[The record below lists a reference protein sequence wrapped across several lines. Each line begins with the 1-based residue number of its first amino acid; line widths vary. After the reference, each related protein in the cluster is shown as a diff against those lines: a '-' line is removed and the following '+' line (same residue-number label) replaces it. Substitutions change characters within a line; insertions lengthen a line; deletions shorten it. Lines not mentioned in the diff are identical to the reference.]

1 MVSGPVRLSRRRTL
15 EREENPMGEAYI
27 VGAVRTAGGR
37 RGGKLSKWHPIDLG
51 ARVLDELVARTAID
65 PGLVEDVIFG
75 CVDQVGAQSANIAR
89 NCVLSSQSLPESVP
103 GTTVDRQCGSSQ
115 QALHFAAQAVLS
127 GVHDVVI
134 AGGVELM
141 SLVPLGGNAIA
152 GHKAGMGVPY
162 GRGMKRRYPGARF
175 DQFVGAEMIAEKWGL
190 TREQL
195 DRFGL
200 ASHEKA
206 ARATLEGRFTREIVP
221 VEVTLEDGRVEKFQT
236 DEGIRADAGYDA
248 MAKLKTL
255 SEKGLLTAGT
265 SSQIS
270 DGAAA
275 VLVVNEA
282 GLSKLRATPRARFV
296 AMALAADDPV
306 MMLHVPIPATQKLL
320 QRAGMRIEQVDR
332 YEVNEA
338 FASVPLA
345 WLHDLGADPAKLN
358 VNGGA
363 IALGH
368 PLGCTGAK
376 LMTTLLHELERSGGR
391 YGIQTMCE
399 GGGLANATLIERL

>member
-1 MVSGPVRLSRRRTL
+1 MP
-15 EREENPMGEAYI
+15 EAFI
-27 VGAVRTAGGR
+27 AGAVRTAGGR
-37 RGGKLSKWHPIDLG
+37 KNGKLKNWHPIDLG
-51 ARVLDELVARTAID
+51 AFVLDELIARTGAD
-65 PGLVEDVIFG
+65 PAWIEDVIFG

-89 NCVLSSQSLPESVP
+89 NAVLASHLPESVP

-115 QALHFAAQAVLS
+115 QAIHFAAQAVMS

-134 AGGVELM
+134 AGGVEVM
-141 SLVPLGGNAIA
+141 SLVPIGGNAIA
-152 GHKAGMGVPY
+152 GHKAGMGSPY
-162 GRGMKRRYPGARF
+162 GLGMKRRYPGAKF
-175 DQFVGAEMIAEKWGL
+175 NQFAGAEMIAERWGFA
-190 TREQL
+190 REDL

-206 ARATLEGRFTREIVP
+206 ARATREGRFAREIAP
-221 VEVTLEDGRVEKFQT
+221 VEVTLDDGTSEKFAA
-236 DEGIRADAGYDA
+236 DEGIRADASLAA
-248 MAKLKTL
+248 MAALKPL
-255 SEKGLLTAGT
+255 SDKGLLTAGT
-265 SSQIS
+265 SSQIT

-275 VLVVNEA
+275 VLVANEA
-282 GLSKLRATPRARFV
+282 GLARLGITPRARIA
-296 AMALAADDPV
+296 AMALAGDDPV
-306 MMLHVPIPATQKLL
+306 IMLTAPIPATARLL
-320 QRAGMRIEQVDR
+320 ARAGVKIGQVDR

-345 WLHDLGADPAKLN
+345 WLRDTGADPEKLN

-376 LMTTLLHELERSGGR
+376 LMTTLLHELERTGGR
-391 YGIQTMCE
+391 YGLQTMCE

>member
-1 MVSGPVRLSRRRTL
+1 MP
-15 EREENPMGEAYI
+15 NAFI
-27 VGAVRTAGGR
+27 AGAVRTAGGR
-37 RGGKLSKWHPIDLG
+37 RGGKLAKVHPIDLG
-51 ARVLDELVARTAID
+51 ALVLDELVARTAID
-65 PGLVEDVIFG
+65 PALIEDVVFG

-89 NCVLSSQSLPESVP
+89 GCVLSTRSLPESVP

-115 QALHFAAQAVLS
+115 QALHFAAQAVMS

-152 GHKAGMGVPY
+152 GHKAGMGAPY
-162 GRGMKRRYPGARF
+162 GLGMKRRYPGAKF
-175 DQFVGAEMIAEKWGL
+175 NQFAGAEMIAEKWGF

-206 ARATLEGRFTREIVP
+206 SRATREGRFTREIVP
-221 VEVTLEDGRVEKFQT
+221 VEVTLEDGSTEKFAV
-236 DEGIRADAGYDA
+236 DEGIRHDASYEA
-248 MAKLKTL
+248 MAALKTL
-255 SEKGLLTAGT
+255 SDKGLLTAGT
-265 SSQIS
+265 SSQIT

-275 VLVVNEA
+275 LLVANEA
-282 GLSKLRATPRARFV
+282 GLEKLRVNPRARI
-296 AMALAADDPV
+296 AALTLAGSDPV
-306 MMLHVPIPATQKLL
+306 IMLTAPIPATQKLL
-320 QRAGMRIEQVDR
+320 ARAGIKIDQVDR

-338 FASVPLA
+338 FASIPLA
-345 WLHDLGADPAKLN
+345 WLHDIGADPAKLN
-358 VNGGA
+358 VSGGA

-368 PLGCTGAK
+368 PLGATGVK
-376 LMTTLLHELERSGGR
+376 LMTTLLHELERTGLRWGL
-391 YGIQTMCE
+391 QTMCE

>member
-1 MVSGPVRLSRRRTL
+1 M
-15 EREENPMGEAYI
+15 AQAFI
-27 VGAVRTAGGR
+27 VNAVRTAGGR
-37 RGGKLSKWHPIDLG
+37 RNGKLSKVHPIDLG
-51 ARVLDELVARTAID
+51 ALVLDELVARTAID
-65 PGLVEDVIFG
+65 PAQIEDVIFG

-89 NCVLSSQSLPESVP
+89 GCVLSSRTLPESVP

-115 QALHFAAQAVLS
+115 QAIHFAAQAVMS

-162 GRGMKRRYPGARF
+162 GQGMKRRYPGAKF
-175 DQFVGAEMIAEKWGL
+175 NQFTGAEMIAEKWGFS
-190 TREQL
+190 REAL

-200 ASHEKA
+200 SSHQKA
-206 ARATLEGRFTREIVP
+206 AAATKEGRFTREIVP
-221 VEVTLEDGRVEKFQT
+221 VEVELEGGGSEKFQA
-236 DEGIRADAGYDA
+236 DEGIRYDA
-248 MAKLKTL
+248 SYEAMASLKTL
-255 SEKGLLTAGT
+255 SDKGLLTAGT
-265 SSQIS
+265 SSQIT

-275 VLVVNEA
+275 LLVANEA
-282 GLSKLRATPRARFV
+282 GLEKLRLNPRARIA
-296 AMALAADDPV
+296 AMTLAGTDPV
-306 MMLHVPIPATQKLL
+306 IMLTAPIPATQKLL
-320 QRAGMRIEQVDR
+320 ARAGKKIGEIDL

-338 FASVPLA
+338 FASIPMA
-345 WLHDLGADPAKLN
+345 WLHDIGADPAKLN

-368 PLGCTGAK
+368 PLGCSGVK

>member
-1 MVSGPVRLSRRRTL
+1 
-15 EREENPMGEAYI
+15 MGDAYI

-37 RGGKLSKWHPIDLG
+37 RNGKLKSWHPIDLG
-51 ARVLDELVARTAID
+51 ALVLDEIVARTGTD
-65 PGLVEDVIFG
+65 PELIEDVIFG
-75 CVDQVGAQSANIAR
+75 CVDQVGAQAANIAR
-89 NCVLSSQSLPESVP
+89 NAILSSRLPESVP

-115 QALHFAAQAVLS
+115 QAFHFAAQAVMS

-152 GHKAGMGVPY
+152 GHKAGMGGPY
-162 GRGMKRRYPGARF
+162 GLGMKKRYPGVKF
-175 DQFVGAEMIAEKWGL
+175 NQFTGAEMIAEKWGFS
-190 TREQL
+190 REQL
-195 DRFGL
+195 DRFAL
-200 ASHEKA
+200 TSHERA
-206 ARATLEGRFTREIVP
+206 ARATREGRFAREIAP
-221 VEVTLEDGRVEKFQT
+221 VEVTLEDGSSEKFSA
-236 DEGIRADAGYDA
+236 DEGIRADASLA
-248 MAKLKTL
+248 ALAALKPL

-265 SSQIS
+265 SSQIT

-275 VLVVNEA
+275 VLVANEA
-282 GLSKLRATPRARFV
+282 GLAKLGAAPRARVV
-296 AMALAADDPV
+296 AMALAGDDPV
-306 MMLHVPIPATQKLL
+306 IMLTAPIPATAKLL
-320 QRAGMRIEQVDR
+320 RRAGLPIDRIDR

-338 FASVPLA
+338 FASVPMA
-345 WLHDLGADPAKLN
+345 WLRETGADPEKLN

-391 YGIQTMCE
+391 YGLQTMCE
-399 GGGLANATLIERL
+399 GGGLANATLIERV